1 MLALLRII
9 LGTILM
15 LLGLLGMVMPIIP
28 GIPLIILA
36 VLLVPAYL
44 LLFEW
49 MLNFVDHWLPRLR
62 FATRPARSLVNK
74 LKERQQRHREERQQ
88 ARDSLHK

>member
-1 MLALLRII
+1 MLALLRVV

-15 LLGLLGMVMPIIP
+15 LLGLLGMILPIIP
-28 GIPLIILA
+28 GLPLILLA

-49 MLNFVDHWLPRLR
+49 MLNLMDRWLPKLQ

-74 LKERQQRHREERQQ
+74 LKERQ
-88 ARDSLHK
+88 ARKDAGR